1 MSRFDLSTIIDLQKQ
16 YATDLDAIDK
26 SGEKNY
32 IDSLNVHLNELH
44 NQLDKSQLNSERIL
58 LKQRN
63 VNNILNTEKTR
74 LQEKKANVDDA
85 IQGQKRMIN
94 IHKSYSK
101 KYAAYN
107 SITFAI
113 ILAVLIYMAIV
124 FIQKY
129 FDNIIPDFM
138 INTLYVILIATTII
152 FIVFKTVEIAT
163 RDDMNYD
170 RIDVPPP
177 NTDGTGSGSGF
188 GEGDLSAGLVHGI
201 CKGESCCNHGT
212 FFNYELGKCVP
223 DPDYESG
230 LTDKSELSAF
240 TLMSNNKNLVRI
252 KNYEPSE
259 FSNYTRI

>member
-1 MSRFDLSTIIDLQKQ
+1 MSRFDLSTIINLQKQ

-26 SGEKNY
+26 AGGENY
-32 IDSLNVHLNELH
+32 IKDLNDHLNDLH
-44 NQLDKSQLNSERIL
+44 TKLDNSQITSERIL

-63 VNNILNTEKTR
+63 VNNILDTEKTR

-107 SITFAI
+107 NITFAI
-113 ILAVLIYMAIV
+113 IIAILLYMAIV

-129 FDNIIPDFM
+129 FDNIIPEFM
-138 INTLYVILIATTII
+138 INIFYIILISTTII
-152 FIVFKTVEIAT
+152 YIVFKLIEIAT
-163 RDDMNYD
+163 RDNMDYD
-170 RIDVPPP
+170 KLNIPPP
-177 NTDGTGSGSGF
+177 KTDGTGSGSGF
-188 GEGDLSAGLVHGI
+188 KNGDLSGGLIHGI

-223 DPDYESG
+223 E
-230 LTDKSELSAF
+230 ELPQNEEQFS
-240 TLMSNNKNLVRI
+240 LMSNNTNLVKI

>member
-26 SGEKNY
+26 SGANNY
-32 IDSLNVHLNELH
+32 ITDLNNHLTTLH
-44 NQLDKSQLNSERIL
+44 TQLDKSQIKSERIL

-63 VNNILNTEKTR
+63 VNNILDTEKTR

-85 IQGQKRMIN
+85 VQGQKRMIN

-129 FDNIIPDFM
+129 FDNVIPEFIIN
-138 INTLYVILIATTII
+138 ILYIILITTTVIFII
-152 FIVFKTVEIAT
+152 FKVIEIAT
-163 RDDMNYD
+163 RDNMNYD
-170 RIDVPPP
+170 KLNLPPP
-177 NTDGTGSGSGF
+177 KTGGFGSGNGF
-188 GEGDLSAGLVHGI
+188 NEGDLSGGIMHGI

-223 DPDYESG
+223 EV
-230 LTDKSELSAF
+230 TDVPAAAAAPETFS
-240 TLMSNNKNLVRI
+240 LMSSNKNLVRI